1 MSSLLVTGGAGFIGS
16 NFIRLI
22 RRLRPEWRIVNLDA
36 LTYAGN
42 LANLDGVEQE
52 FVKGDI
58 TNPDDVRRAFE
69 IVGKGARVVHFAA
82 ESHVDRSI
90 RSSQVF
96 LDTNIVG
103 TQNMI
108 DAAREFEVQR
118 FLHISTDEVYG
129 SLAEGTFATELA
141 RLNPSNPYAAS
152 KAASDHLV
160 LAAVNTHGLPAM
172 ITRCSNNYG
181 RYQFPEKFIPL
192 MIANAMEK
200 KSLPIYGDG
209 LYVRDW
215 IHVDDHG
222 EAVLAVLEGGAPGE
236 IYNVSGNITGNV
248 AGSSHRTN
256 LEVVKFL
263 LNELGADE
271 SLLETVADR
280 PGHDRRYAPDDTKIR
295 TELGF
300 EPTREFNVA
309 MRETIDWY
317 RNNGAWLDHVRSGE
331 YLGYYAEQYGS

>member
-22 RRLRPEWRIVNLDA
+22 RRLRPEWRVVNLDA

-69 IVGKGARVVHFAA
+69 VVGDGARVVHFAA

-90 RSSQVF
+90 RSSKVF

-108 DAAREFEVQR
+108 DAAREFDVQR

-129 SLAEGTFATELA
+129 SLPEGKFATERA

-192 MIANAMEK
+192 MIANAMERK
-200 KSLPIYGDG
+200 ALPIYGDG

-236 IYNVSGNITGNV
+236 IYNV
-248 AGSSHRTN
+248 AGHSHRTN
-256 LEVVKFL
+256 LDVVRFL

-300 EPTREFNVA
+300 EPSREFESA
-309 MRETIDWY
+309 MRETIAWY
-317 RNNGAWLDHVRSGE
+317 RENGTWLDQVRSGE
-331 YLGYYAEQYGS
+331 YRAYYAEQYHS

>member
-42 LANLDGVEQE
+42 LAKLEGVEQE
-52 FVKGDI
+52 FIKGDI
-58 TNPDDVRRAFE
+58 TNPADVRRAFE
-69 IVGKGARVVHFAA
+69 VVGKGARVVHFAA

-90 RSSQVF
+90 RSSKVF
-96 LDTNIVG
+96 LDTNIAG

-129 SLAEGTFATELA
+129 SLPDGEFATELA

-160 LAAVNTHGLPAM
+160 LAAVNTHGLPGM

-192 MIANAMEK
+192 MIANAMERK
-200 KSLPIYGDG
+200 ALPIYGDG
-209 LYVRDW
+209 LYIRDW

-236 IYNVSGNITGNV
+236 IYNV

-256 LEVVKFL
+256 LEVVTFL

-300 EPTREFNVA
+300 EPTRDFDSA
-309 MRETIDWY
+309 MRETIEWY
-317 RNNGAWLDHVRSGE
+317 RSNAAWLDHVRSGE
-331 YLGYYAEQYGS
+331 YRSYYAEQYGS